1 MWKLLRKSKQPSAR
15 ALLLRIIPKVELVP
29 VVVPEKYELPKNWK
43 PPESK
48 MLTMAAKRAAEA
60 EAKEPAKPPGK
71 PAAKKKKPSS
81 GKKSS
86 GKASPEAKKLTDQ
99 YEAAL
104 SALDE
109 AKASNIINN
118 A

>member
-1 MWKLLRKSKQPSAR
+1 MWKLLRRNKQPSPR

-48 MLTMAAKRAAEA
+48 MLTMAAKREA
-60 EAKEPAKPPGK
+60 E
-71 PAAKKKKPSS
+71 AKKKKPSS